1 MQFLNLC
8 WAVWILLG
16 GDKLGIDVSR
26 KEIKYV
32 LGRCP
37 AEDIQ
42 RKLALLLPVDKNSAR
57 GGYMV
62 RSLYFDTIYDRD
74 YYDKVEG
81 LERRQKIRLRIYSP
95 GDSTAK
101 LELKEKIGNNQRKRS
116 EPVAREDV
124 PLMIN
129 RRYGELR
136 DKYKSPFLQAV
147 FYRMETE
154 YYMPKTIVEY
164 TRLAFM
170 NQTNEIRITIDSS
183 LKATEASFDL
193 FSGQLS
199 LSPIL
204 HPVVLEVKYTRF
216 LLSYIKT
223 ALDMVDKTPVSVS
236 KYCLG
241 RRISIC

>member
-1 MQFLNLC
+1 M
-8 WAVWILLG
+8 
-16 GDKLGIDVSR
+16 GIDISR

-32 LGRCP
+32 LDRCS

-42 RKLALLLPVDKNSAR
+42 RKLALLLPVDGNSAR

-74 YYDKVEG
+74 YYDKIEG
-81 LERRQKIRLRIYSP
+81 LEKRQKIRLRIYSP
-95 GDSTAK
+95 EENTAK
-101 LELKEKIGNNQRKRS
+101 LEVKEKIGGYQRKRS
-116 EPVAREDV
+116 EPVAKEDIG
-124 PLMIN
+124 LMIN

-136 DKYKSPFLQAV
+136 KKYKSPFLQSV
-147 FYRMETE
+147 FSRMETE

-164 TRLAFM
+164 TRRAFV
-170 NQTNEIRITIDSS
+170 NPANEIRITVDSS
-183 LKATEASFDL
+183 LKATESSFDL
-193 FSGQLS
+193 FSARLC
-199 LSPIL
+199 LSPVL
-204 HPVVLEVKYTRF
+204 HPVILEVKYTRF

-223 ALDMVDKTPVSVS
+223 ALDMVDRTPVSVS